1 MTNRKRTNHYPVD
14 GIRYDLDRAQAW
26 RQAYQDA
33 NPDMK
38 FRVAGTSS
46 LGYHVEVAAANKADA
61 EALGDEMVWPYL
73 TPSR

>member
-46 LGYHVEVAAANKADA
+46 LGWHVEMAAYNRADA
-61 EALGDEMVWPYL
+61 IAQADTLNWH
-73 TPSR
+73 